1 MSDTGKKTGTVGSG
15 HEHGE
20 LLAESGADVVD
31 YGKVVGVG
39 VASLVIFALAIT
51 WAGYL
56 MHWKVEET
64 QAQFG
69 KAREFDTH
77 QEEIGIVDQ
86 VPFSVDTRLPKWRH
100 ARKVELETYGWVD
113 KSKGVVR
120 IPIEAAME
128 QVAGGAMPAGAP
140 R

>member
-1 MSDTGKKTGTVGSG
+1 MSDVGKKGSVGAG

-20 LLAESGADVVD
+20 LQAEAGADVVD

-56 MHWKVEET
+56 MHWKVEEVH
-64 QAQFG
+64 AEHG

-86 VPFSVDTRLPKWRH
+86 VPFSIDQRLPKWRQ
-100 ARKVELETYGWVD
+100 ARKLDLETYGWVD
-113 KSKGVVR
+113 KSRGVVR
-120 IPIEAAME
+120 IPIGEAMDK
-128 QVAGGAMPAGAP
+128 VAGGAMPAGAP

>member
-1 MSDTGKKTGTVGSG
+1 MSDMGKKGGVGPG

-20 LLAESGADVVD
+20 FQAEAGTDVVD

-64 QAQFG
+64 QSKYG

-86 VPFSVDTRLPKWRH
+86 VPFSIDKRLPKWRQ

-113 KSKGVVR
+113 KSRGVVR
-120 IPIEAAME
+120 IPIEEAM
-128 QVAGGAMPAGAP
+128 QKVAGGAMPAGAP